1 LGKKEKIM
9 MGSLQLSAGAAIS
22 AGASISAGAAVVD
35 ITPPL
40 AVGLLTSSVKGEY
53 APFESVRL
61 PLKARVL
68 VLRSADETV
77 AIVSMDLLALNDTSV
92 GGWTEFKKGISD
104 DLPPE
109 KIIITCTHT
118 HSAPESVALSGLYL
132 TEEYKTWLTKVQ
144 KEIKEGITQAVRSAL
159 PCTVV
164 FSTAR
169 LNGYSLQRRIPTA
182 EGIIMSDSQHPVP
195 AGWMSRGPVDRRVRT
210 VRLVGLDGDI
220 IATLVHAICH
230 PVHEM
235 CLPHI
240 SSEFPGEM
248 CLALEAAGTYGVPL
262 FLNGAAGDTN
272 PPTVSSGPLYARQ
285 HGQALAGIAAK
296 RNGEIAAD
304 TGIFKFARQE
314 IQFSSR
320 GAAGVPNQRDALA
333 RISAVRIGALAIVF
347 LPGEPFVETA
357 QVIEAASPFDHT
369 IVVGFGEN
377 NIGYIPTEKAFD
389 QGGYEVGPGKWS
401 FLEKGADKVLS
412 SAALKILEELL

>member
-1 LGKKEKIM
+1 M
-9 MGSLQLSAGAAIS
+9 NSTQLPAGASVS
-22 AGASISAGAAVVD
+22 AGASVVD

-53 APFESVRL
+53 AAFESVRL

-68 VLRSADETV
+68 VLQSHDEKIAV
-77 AIVSMDLLALNDTSV
+77 VSMDLLALNDTSV
-92 GGWTEFKKGISD
+92 GGWREFKKGMSD
-104 DLPPE
+104 DIPPE
-109 KIIITCTHT
+109 KIILTCTHT

-132 TEEYKTWLTKVQ
+132 TKEYKTWLTQVQ
-144 KEIKEGITQAVRSAL
+144 KEIKEGIKQAIKSTK
-159 PCTVV
+159 PCMVV
-164 FSTAR
+164 FSTDL

-182 EGIIMSDSQHPVP
+182 QGIVMSDSLQPVS
-195 AGWMSRGPVDRRVRT
+195 GELMHRGPVDRRVRT
-210 VRLVGLDGDI
+210 VRLVGIAGDV

-240 SSEFPGEM
+240 SSDFPGEM
-248 CLALEAAGTYGVPL
+248 CLELEALASHGVAI

-272 PPTVSSGPLYARQ
+272 PPTVSLGPLYARQ
-285 HGQALAGIAAK
+285 HGQALAGIAVMRDREMEA
-296 RNGEIAAD
+296 G
-304 TGIFKFARQE
+304 TGIFKFAHEE
-314 IQFSSR
+314 IQLSSR
-320 GAAGVPNQRDALA
+320 EAAGVSNQLDALA
-333 RISAVRIGALAIVF
+333 RLSAIRIGALAILF

-357 QVIEAASPFDHT
+357 QAIEAASPFDHT

-377 NIGYIPTEKAFD
+377 NIGYIPTSSAFD

-401 FLEKGADKVLS
+401 FLDRGADQVIY